1 MKWQF
6 SELQTYKD
14 EPLPFNETVTLKEDL
29 LSKFGDVIKDITPV
43 TVSGFAQSEDDDVFI
58 HAHVTG
64 ELVTPSTRSLQPV
77 TLPIDLDIDE
87 IYIQDKQHE
96 DRYSD
101 EESVIL
107 VDDGKINFD
116 EAILEY
122 IVLSIPLQ
130 VLTDEEAKNNTM
142 PAGKDWSVIS
152 EETYENQK
160 QETKQ
165 QNTPLSGLAD
175 LFKDDEK

>member
-14 EPLPFNETVTLKEDL
+14 EPLPFNEKVTLKEDL
-29 LSKFGDVIKDITPV
+29 LTQFGDVIKDITPV
-43 TVSGFAQSEDDDVFI
+43 NVSGFAQSDDDDVLI

-87 IYIQDKQHE
+87 IYIQDKEHE
-96 DRYSD
+96 ERYND
-101 EESVIL
+101 EESVIV

-130 VLTDEEAKNNTM
+130 VLTEEEMTNGTM
-142 PAGKDWSVIS
+142 PTGEDWSVIS
-152 EETYENQK
+152 EETYEKKK

-175 LFKDDEK
+175 LLKDDEK

>member
-14 EPLPFNETVTLKEDL
+14 EPLPFNETVMLKEDL
-29 LSKFGDVIKDITPV
+29 LTQFGDVIKDITPV
-43 TVSGFAQSEDDDVFI
+43 NVSGFAQSDDDDVLI

-87 IYIQDKQHE
+87 IYIQDKEHE
-96 DRYSD
+96 ERYSD
-101 EESVIL
+101 EESVIV

-130 VLTDEEAKNNTM
+130 VLTEEEETNETM
-142 PAGKDWSVIS
+142 PTGEDWSVIS
-152 EETYENQK
+152 EETFEKKK

-175 LFKDDEK
+175 LLKDDEK

>member
-14 EPLPFNETVTLKEDL
+14 ELLPFNEKVTLKEDL
-29 LSKFGDVIKDITPV
+29 LTQFGDVIKDITPV
-43 TVSGFAQSEDDDVFI
+43 NVSGFAQSDDDDVLI

-87 IYIQDKQHE
+87 IYIQDKEHE
-96 DRYSD
+96 ERYND
-101 EESVIL
+101 EESVIV

-130 VLTDEEAKNNTM
+130 VLTEEEMTNGTM
-142 PAGKDWSVIS
+142 PTGEDWSVIS
-152 EETYENQK
+152 EETYEKKK

-175 LFKDDEK
+175 LLKDDEK

>member
-1 MKWQF
+1 
-6 SELQTYKD
+6 YKD
-14 EPLPFNETVTLKEDL
+14 EPLPFNETVMLKEDL
-29 LSKFGDVIKDITPV
+29 LTQFGDVIKDITPV
-43 TVSGFAQSEDDDVFI
+43 NVSGFAQSDDDDVLI

-87 IYIQDKQHE
+87 IYIQDKEHE

-101 EESVIL
+101 EESVIV

-122 IVLSIPLQ
+122 IVLSIR
-130 VLTDEEAKNNTM
+130 
-142 PAGKDWSVIS
+142 S
-152 EETYENQK
+152 EEHTSELQ
-160 QETKQ
+160 
-165 QNTPLSGLAD
+165 SR
-175 LFKDDEK
+175 F

>member
-14 EPLPFNETVTLKEDL
+14 EPLPFNETVMLKEDL
-29 LSKFGDVIKDITPV
+29 LTQFGDVIKDITPV
-43 TVSGFAQSEDDDVFI
+43 NVSGFAQSDDDDVLI

-87 IYIQDKQHE
+87 IYIQDKEHE
-96 DRYSD
+96 ERYSY
-101 EESVIL
+101 EESVIV

-130 VLTDEEAKNNTM
+130 VLTEEEMTNGTM
-142 PAGKDWSVIS
+142 PTGEDWSVIS
-152 EETYENQK
+152 EETFEKKK

-175 LFKDDEK
+175 LLKDDEK

>member
-14 EPLPFNETVTLKEDL
+14 EPLPFNEKVTLKEDL
-29 LSKFGDVIKDITPV
+29 LTQFGDVIKDITPV
-43 TVSGFAQSEDDDVFI
+43 NVSGFAQSDDDDVLI

-64 ELVTPSTRSLQPV
+64 ELVTPSTRSLQLV

-87 IYIQDKQHE
+87 IYIQDKEHE
-96 DRYSD
+96 ERYND
-101 EESVIL
+101 EESVIV

-130 VLTDEEAKNNTM
+130 VLTEEEMTNGTM
-142 PAGKDWSVIS
+142 PTGEDWSVIS
-152 EETYENQK
+152 EETYEKKK

-175 LFKDDEK
+175 LLKDDEK

>member
-14 EPLPFNETVTLKEDL
+14 EPLQFSETVTLDDKL
-29 LSKFGDVIKDITPV
+29 LSQFSDVIKEITPIKV
-43 TVSGFAQSEDDDVFI
+43 VGFAQADDDDILV

-87 IYIQDKQHE
+87 IYIKDKQHE
-96 DRYSD
+96 ERYSD
-101 EESVIL
+101 EQSVIL
-107 VDDGKINFD
+107 IEDGTINFD
-116 EAILEY
+116 EALLEY
-122 IVLSIPLQ
+122 VVLSVPLQ
-130 VLTDEEAKNNTM
+130 VLTDDEATNDTM

-152 EETYENQK
+152 EETYENLK
-160 QETKQ
+160 QENEQ
-165 QNTPLSGLAD
+165 QNTPLAGLAD
-175 LFKDDEK
+175 LFKD

>member
-14 EPLPFNETVTLKEDL
+14 EPLPFNEKVTLKEDL
-29 LSKFGDVIKDITPV
+29 LTPFGDVIKDITPV
-43 TVSGFAQSEDDDVFI
+43 NVSGFAQSDDDDVLI

-101 EESVIL
+101 EESVIV
-107 VDDGKINFD
+107 VDDAKINFD
-116 EAILEY
+116 EAILEH

-130 VLTDEEAKNNTM
+130 VLTEEEETNDTM
-142 PAGKDWSVIS
+142 PTGEDWSVIS
-152 EETYENQK
+152 EETFEKKK

-175 LFKDDEK
+175 LLKDDEK

>member
-14 EPLPFNETVTLKEDL
+14 EPLPFNEKVTLKEDL
-29 LSKFGDVIKDITPV
+29 LTPFGDVIKDITPV
-43 TVSGFAQSEDDDVFI
+43 NVSGFAQSDDDDVLI

-87 IYIQDKQHE
+87 IYIQDKEHE
-96 DRYSD
+96 ERYSD
-101 EESVIL
+101 EESVIV

-130 VLTDEEAKNNTM
+130 VLTEEEMTNGTM
-142 PAGKDWSVIS
+142 PTGEDWSVIS
-152 EETYENQK
+152 EETFEKKK

-175 LFKDDEK
+175 LLKDDEK

>member
-14 EPLPFNETVTLKEDL
+14 EPLPFNETVMLKEDL
-29 LSKFGDVIKDITPV
+29 LTQFGDVIKDITPV
-43 TVSGFAQSEDDDVFI
+43 NVSGFAQSDDDDVLI

-87 IYIQDKQHE
+87 IYIQDKEHE
-96 DRYSD
+96 ERYND
-101 EESVIL
+101 EESVIV

-130 VLTDEEAKNNTM
+130 VLTEEEMTNGTM
-142 PAGKDWSVIS
+142 PTGEDWSVIS
-152 EETYENQK
+152 EETYEKKK

-175 LFKDDEK
+175 LLKDDEK

>member
-14 EPLPFNETVTLKEDL
+14 EPLPFNEKVTLKEDL
-29 LSKFGDVIKDITPV
+29 LTPFGDVIKDITPV
-43 TVSGFAQSEDDDVFI
+43 NVSGFAQSDDDDVLI

-87 IYIQDKQHE
+87 IYIQDKEHE
-96 DRYSD
+96 ERYSD
-101 EESVIL
+101 EESVIV

-130 VLTDEEAKNNTM
+130 VLTEEEETNETM
-142 PAGKDWSVIS
+142 PTGEDWSVIS
-152 EETYENQK
+152 EETFEKKK

-175 LFKDDEK
+175 LLKDDEK